1 MPSNVEVKLRLA
13 DLGATRRRVTAIGA
27 RYAATEEQV
36 DRYYELDGSRRVKM
50 RTFGKTAQLIEY
62 DRPENDGVR
71 TSRYRITP
79 VRDADAGVCL
89 VPKGDPLVVVR
100 KRREIHLLDNVRI
113 HLDEVDGL
121 GAFLELEAV
130 VDGDHDESRC
140 RTQVDAILSALDLG
154 DVEPIAASY
163 SDLLRGLG

>member
-13 DLGATRRRVTAIGA
+13 DLGATRRRVAEIGA
-27 RYAATEEQV
+27 RCTATEEQV
-36 DRYYELDGSRRVKM
+36 DRYYEVDGSRRVKL

-62 DRPENDGVR
+62 DRPEEEGVR

-79 VRDADAGVCL
+79 VRDAEAGVCL

-113 HLDEVDGL
+113 HLDDVEGL
-121 GAFLELEAV
+121 GEFLELEAV
-130 VDGDHDESRC
+130 VDGEHDESRC
-140 RTQVDAILSALDLG
+140 REQVQQILTALDL
-154 DVEPIAASY
+154 VEAERIAASY
-163 SDLLRGLG
+163 SDLLRS

>member
-13 DLGATRRRVTAIGA
+13 DLGATRRRVAEIGA
-27 RYAATEEQV
+27 CYAATEEQV
-36 DRYYELDGSRRVKM
+36 DRYYELDGSRRVKL

-62 DRPENDGVR
+62 DRPEEDGIR

-79 VRDADAGVCL
+79 VRDTEAGICL

-100 KRREIHLLDNVRI
+100 KRREIHLLGNVRI
-113 HLDEVDGL
+113 HLDEVEGL
-121 GAFLELEAV
+121 GEFLELEAV

-140 RTQVDAILSALDLG
+140 REQVEQILSGLDLTKA
-154 DVEPIAASY
+154 DRLPASY
-163 SDLLRGLG
+163 SDLLRR